1 MFPLHLKENFRSNDF
16 FSPGPGLSI
25 ATAGAVSMLRIQQR
39 DVFSNL
45 RDAGGDPFVVARLDQ
60 VRFRAKS
67 NA

>member
-1 MFPLHLKENFRSNDF
+1 
-16 FSPGPGLSI
+16 
-25 ATAGAVSMLRIQQR
+25 MLRIQQR